1 MPHINP
7 VTIVLILIFFIPV
20 ISGAVRPFTRERIF
34 YSFEQLFD
42 YIELIAGLVISIYF
56 IREVYFE
63 HDAYIFKK
71 IYELIPDNIKSN
83 LAGRDVMV
91 YLLNVP
97 IVLLL
102 FILIMRPFKVALFR
116 FVIEPLSERL
126 YGVLCNI
133 SPRIR
138 FVLGGI
144 VQLPRSLFIVLV
156 AGLLLNVYS
165 YYFTVPQ
172 LSKWVSDSGTY
183 NFIYNKALLPIL
195 NSNIAKRIPVLLN
208 DSFKTNSDTE
218 GAANSGSQGESLA
231 ERITKSLTGTNVRV
245 IEYFN
250 GVTLDEAIKSDSEI
264 DNMARNLTAGSKDDY
279 TKAQKIYKWIT
290 KNLEYDTKKA
300 ERVSV
305 NPQGVSSGS
314 IVAFETRKGICFDY
328 SCLFISMCRAVD
340 LKVRLV
346 TGLGYSGVTWGDH
359 AWNQVYSKSKGKWV
373 NVDTTFGTISNYF
386 DKTNFE
392 FDHKYAEVQ
401 GEW

>member
-7 VTIVLILIFFIPV
+7 VTVVLILIFLIPV

-42 YIELIAGLVISIYF
+42 YIELIAGLLISIYI

-63 HDAYIFKK
+63 HDTFIFKE

-97 IVLLL
+97 LVLLL
-102 FILIMRPFKVALFR
+102 FILIMRPLKVALFR
-116 FVIEPLSERL
+116 FVIEPLAERL
-126 YGVLCNI
+126 FKGLCNI
-133 SPRIR
+133 GPRIR
-138 FVLGGI
+138 FVLGGM
-144 VQLPRSLFIVLV
+144 VQLPKALFIVLV
-156 AGLLLNVYS
+156 AGLLLNFYS

-172 LSKWVSDSGTY
+172 LSKWISDSGTY

-208 DSFKTNSDTE
+208 DSFKGNSGTE
-218 GAANSGSQGESLA
+218 GAENDGSPGESLA
-231 ERITKSLTGTNVRV
+231 QRIANSLTGSNVRV

-250 GVTLDEAIKSDSEI
+250 GVTLDEAIRSNSEI
-264 DNMARNLTAGSKDDY
+264 DNMARSITEGSKDDY
-279 TKAQKIYKWIT
+279 TKAQKIYKWIS

-305 NPQGVSSGS
+305 NSQGISSGS

-328 SCLFISMCRAVD
+328 SCLFISMCRAVN

-359 AWNQVYSKSKGKWV
+359 AWNQVYSESRGKWI
-373 NVDTTFGTISNYF
+373 NVDTTFGTVSNYF
-386 DKTNFE
+386 DKANFE
-392 FDHKYAEVQ
+392 IDHKYAEVQ